1 MAGGGTL
8 ENEGAVGLVLFA
20 GVGASPWF
28 CTRYCN
34 RRSLFASPDLTESL
48 MTGEGGVSLVGAMLS
63 RLLSRTLDNARLQSS
78 LVPRL
83 REPLLFQDSLQV
95 IVDERPRAFRY
106 GGSHVL
112 QAGCRHGWRGWDD
125 AVIGGRVRRAKG
137 GLAGN
142 SAPER
147 HGGCWRETRDCC
159 GAEARRTAGERRRC
173 CRYLRLLRSAVC
185 GSSASG
191 WLGSRSPQLCESAN
205 QRRTAPRVGEAGCR
219 EVQAIV

>member
-8 ENEGAVGLVLFA
+8 ENEGAVGLVLLA

-147 HGGCWRETRDCC
+147 HGGCWRET
-159 GAEARRTAGERRRC
+159 
-173 CRYLRLLRSAVC
+173 
-185 GSSASG
+185 
-191 WLGSRSPQLCESAN
+191 
-205 QRRTAPRVGEAGCR
+205 
-219 EVQAIV
+219 